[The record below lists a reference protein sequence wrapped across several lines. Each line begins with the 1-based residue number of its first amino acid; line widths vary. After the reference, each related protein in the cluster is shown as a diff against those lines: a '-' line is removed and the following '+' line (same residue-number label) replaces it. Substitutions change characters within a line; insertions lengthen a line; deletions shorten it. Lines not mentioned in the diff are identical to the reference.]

1 MPSKHGSELCAWA
14 VTGRGRISVLQMT
27 PETVDQ
33 FNAHYRPATP
43 VERCLFTL
51 RRLAGLLIYERM
63 HTLGYPY
70 PLSDEQREQ
79 LRSIQPPPAALIADD
94 ERRAALRAFNER
106 FSARHGAWVD
116 ARELTCG
123 DSQ

>member
-63 HTLGYPY
+63 HTSGYPY
-70 PLSDEQREQ
+70 PLTDEQREQ
-79 LRSIQPPPAALIADD
+79 LQSIQPPPAALIADD
-94 ERRAALRAFNER
+94 ERLAALRAFNER
-106 FSARHGAWVD
+106 FDAAYGDWVA
-116 ARELTCG
+116 AREHDCAR
-123 DSQ
+123 S